1 MKLRGLASFVA
12 VVLALFAFSAPVLA
26 IGDNNGAPPSPSLAQ
41 AQADIDAGDWTSAIT
56 KLKAIVEADSSNDDA
71 FNLLGYAYR
80 KSGNLDLAQRYYKRA
95 LKLNPG
101 HTGALEYQGE
111 LYLMLGDKAN
121 AEANLDKIKAI
132 CGTTCEAYKDLAK
145 AIG

>member
-1 MKLRGLASFVA
+1 MKLRGLVSLIA
-12 VVLALFAFSAPVLA
+12 VVLALFAFSAPALA
-26 IGDNNGAPPSPSLAQ
+26 IGDDAPPSANLAQ
-41 AQADIDAGDWTSAIT
+41 AQADLDAGKWTSAIT
-56 KLKAIVEADSSNDDA
+56 KLKAIVEVDSSNDDA

-95 LKLNPG
+95 LKLNPK

-111 LYLMLGDKAN
+111 LYLMLGDSANAKAN
-121 AEANLDKIKAI
+121 LVKIEAI